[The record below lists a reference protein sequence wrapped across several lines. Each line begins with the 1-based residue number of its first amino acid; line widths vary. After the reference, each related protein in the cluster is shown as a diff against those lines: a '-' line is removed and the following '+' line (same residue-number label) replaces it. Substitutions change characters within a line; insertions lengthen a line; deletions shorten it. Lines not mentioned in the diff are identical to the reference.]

1 MRHIFFLAALSI
13 VIRNISLALSPN
25 YLSFFQPVYDDGLY
39 HTLENLYN
47 QSQYRQK
54 NPTALIP
61 DHTVFRY
68 AAGAYLRGVDPI
80 YINSEHTPL
89 GKYFIALSIFLF
101 RNDATIILF
110 FVLLTLFVIWL
121 LGLTLLQNGAWA
133 MLPLVLFSSEPL
145 FLDQIR
151 VAPMLDTIQLPFI
164 LFALYFFIREYKK
177 KRFFITALMIG
188 FVIATK
194 TVVPGILLIFCFIL
208 FFLIKRLFKS
218 MFIFFAYLP
227 ISFFVLLCSYI
238 RTFLNGHT
246 FREFLGFQKW
256 IFLYQQSK
264 LIYPFSVWRLLFLNQ
279 WQTWWGE
286 QRLMQSTEWQVTWPI
301 FTGLLFVSLALVVT
315 RKIKSLP
322 LYMLFVLWCTIYLS
336 FLSFGI
342 VSSRFLFPVLP
353 IMYIVGIYTLRH
365 ITLSFLRRKN
375 I

>member
-1 MRHIFFLAALSI
+1 MRYIFFLVALSI
-13 VIRNISLALSPN
+13 VIRNILSVLLPN
-25 YLSFFQPVYDDGLY
+25 YLSFFQPVYDDDLY
-39 HTLENLYN
+39 HRLENLYN

-54 NPTALIP
+54 NPTTLIP

-101 RNDATIILF
+101 HNDATVILF
-110 FVLLTLFVIWL
+110 FVLLTLFAIWL
-121 LGLTLLQNGAWA
+121 LGLTLLRNGLLA
-133 MLPLVLFSSEPL
+133 MVPIVLFSAEPL

-164 LFALYFFIREYKK
+164 LIALYFFIREYKK
-177 KRFFITALMIG
+177 KKFFITALMIG
-188 FVIATK
+188 FVVATK
-194 TVVPGILLIFCFIL
+194 TIVPGILLIFCFVL
-208 FFLIKRLFKS
+208 FFLIQRLFKS

-227 ISFFVLLCSYI
+227 ISFFVLLCSYA

-246 FREFLGFQKW
+246 FHEFLGFQKW

-264 LIYPFSVWRLLFLNQ
+264 LIYPFSVWRLLFFNQ

-286 QRLMQSTEWQVTWPI
+286 QRLIQSAEWQVTWPI
-301 FTGLLFVSLALVVT
+301 FTGLLFVSLALVVMK
-315 RKIKSLP
+315 KIKSTP
-322 LYMLFVLWCTIYLS
+322 FYMLFILWCTMYLS

-342 VSSRFLFPVLP
+342 ISSRFLFPVLP
-353 IMYIVGIYTLRH
+353 VMYIVGIYTLRH
-365 ITLSFLRRKN
+365 IILSLLRIKN